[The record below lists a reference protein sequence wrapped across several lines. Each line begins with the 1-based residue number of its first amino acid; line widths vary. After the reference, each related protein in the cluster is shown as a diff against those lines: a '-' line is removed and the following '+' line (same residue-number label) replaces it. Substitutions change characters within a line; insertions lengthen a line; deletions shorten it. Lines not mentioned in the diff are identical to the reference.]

1 MQDGMAAGSRCSNPN
16 KWAQHPH
23 VPSSYAQD
31 SKKRTPSVCFSLCLG
46 CFCWFFVLWGME
58 GGQNSFF
65 SLISSRNP
73 DFLVLFVS
81 AALPRFSSQ
90 VDVSQLSAA

>member
-1 MQDGMAAGSRCSNPN
+1 MSQAPMPKIAKNEP
-16 KWAQHPH
+16 Q
-23 VPSSYAQD
+23 VFVFL
-31 SKKRTPSVCFSLCLG
+31 SVWVVFVGFLFFGLG
-46 CFCWFFVLWGME
+46 GGGG

>member
-1 MQDGMAAGSRCSNPN
+1 MSQAPMPKIAKNEP
-16 KWAQHPH
+16 Q
-23 VPSSYAQD
+23 VFVFL
-31 SKKRTPSVCFSLCLG
+31 SVWVVFVGFL
-46 CFCWFFVLWGME
+46 FFGGWR